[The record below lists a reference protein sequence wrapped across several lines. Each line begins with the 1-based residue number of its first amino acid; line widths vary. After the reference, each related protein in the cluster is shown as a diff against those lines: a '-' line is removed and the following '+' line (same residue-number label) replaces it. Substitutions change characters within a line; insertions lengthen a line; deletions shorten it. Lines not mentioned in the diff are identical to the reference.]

1 VQTVSDPVPIDIVPE
16 PKSEADLYALLAE
29 AKDSVFIAKI
39 TPADIQRLIRA
50 QTIRFCYEGDT
61 LVGFGAWIVINTHWS
76 EIGPFYTAQEHRG
89 KGMGRA
95 MFDMVIDINREQG
108 RKMYGITKNPVM
120 KSMFERH
127 RFNHVSLLAL
137 PPAIQFYL
145 LKKLTV
151 RKAFY
156 LVRKFSFHES
166 VAHFIKTGSASET
179 R

>member
-1 VQTVSDPVPIDIVPE
+1 VGDPLPTEIVPKL
-16 PKSEADLYALLAE
+16 KSEADLYALLAE
-29 AKDSVFIAKI
+29 AKDSAFIAEI
-39 TPADIQRLIRA
+39 TPAEIQALIRA

-61 LVGFGAWIVINTHWS
+61 LVGFGGWIVIDPHWS
-76 EIGPFYTAQEHRG
+76 EIGPFYTAREHRG
-89 KGMGRA
+89 KGLGRTV
-95 MFDMVIDINREQG
+95 FDMVIDINRQQG
-108 RKMYGITKNPVM
+108 RKMYGVTKNPVM
-120 KSMFERH
+120 KSMFERQG
-127 RFNHVSLLAL
+127 FLKVNLLAL
-137 PPAIQFYL
+137 PPALQLYL